1 MAKSDK
7 KQKKAK
13 QGKDNMK
20 GKKNSKGKEGDPERA
35 AKKGSRASERVAAS
49 TAKLKLADRK
59 CVPCRGGTPPMTA
72 SEIGKLLPKLKGWS
86 ALNNHH
92 LERDFKFADFAAALD
107 FTIEVG
113 ELAEVEQHHPDIHL
127 SWGKVRIE
135 IWTHKIDGLTESD
148 FVLAAKID
156 QLA

>member
-7 KQKKAK
+7 KQKKGK
-13 QGKDNMK
+13 RGKDDKK
-20 GKKNSKGKEGDPERA
+20 GKKNKGQSDSPDRA
-35 AKKGSRASERVAAS
+35 AKKGSRASEKVAAS
-49 TAKLKLADRK
+49 SAKLKLADRK

-72 SEIGKLLPKLKGWS
+72 NEIGKLLPKLKGWS
-86 ALNNHH
+86 AINNHH
-92 LERDFKFADFAAALD
+92 LEREFGVADFASALD
-107 FTIEVG
+107 LTIEVG

-135 IWTHKIDGLTESD
+135 IWTHKINGLTESD